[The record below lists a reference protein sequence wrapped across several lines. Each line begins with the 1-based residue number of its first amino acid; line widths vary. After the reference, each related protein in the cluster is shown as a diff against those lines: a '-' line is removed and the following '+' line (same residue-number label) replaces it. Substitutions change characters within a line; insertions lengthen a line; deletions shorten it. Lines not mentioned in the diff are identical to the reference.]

1 MGENVAEVETMKTK
15 LTGLVVVMSVVGA
28 ASIVS
33 AKRNSATGLAKGLA
47 RMRVEVDALAAEL
60 EAKKTEKKNKIESLV
75 RQKSELKMMLSREK
89 TRMSQLRRR
98 LRDRQKKVEER
109 AKAQEALI
117 PIVRN
122 AASFLKAMIDKGLPF
137 KIKDRSEEI
146 DRIVERMEK
155 KLITP
160 GEAVARLWERV
171 EDELRLAQE
180 NGLYTQVIE
189 VEGKTQLVDVAKLGM
204 VMLYFQTRGGSMGLA
219 YHSDDKWS
227 FRSARSREE
236 KKSIS
241 NLFEMLRKGIRTGF
255 FVLPNGLP
263 TVVEA
268 KFESS
273 KEMDSVEEAQKEVQK
288 EAKRKEMVP

>member
-1 MGENVAEVETMKTK
+1 MNEWAKVETMRSK
-15 LTGLVVVMSVVGA
+15 LSCLVVIALVFSA
-28 ASIVS
+28 ISIGS
-33 AKRNSATGLAKGLA
+33 AKKNNATGLAKGLV
-47 RMRVEVDALAAEL
+47 RLRVEVDALAAEL
-60 EAKKTEKKNKIESLV
+60 EAKKTEKKNKIESLA

-117 PIVRN
+117 PIVKN
-122 AASFLKAMIDKGLPF
+122 AASFLKETIGKGLPF
-137 KIKDRSEEI
+137 KIKDRRQEI
-146 DRIVERMEK
+146 DRILERMEK

-180 NGLYTQVIE
+180 NGLYTQVIQ

-204 VMLYFQTRGGSMGLA
+204 VMLYFQTRGGSLGLA
-219 YHSDDKWS
+219 YHSNDGWT
-227 FRSARSREE
+227 FRSAKSKEE

-241 NLFEMLRKGIRTGF
+241 KLFEMLRKGIRTGY

-263 TVVEA
+263 KVMEGS
-268 KFESS
+268 FESS
-273 KEMDSVEEAQKEVQK
+273 KKPDDVEEAQNK
-288 EAKRKEMVP
+288 